1 LFPQAKPAPASQKE
15 FSIEA
20 VDQQTEHD
28 HGANIFN
35 TRFWD
40 PLAKEWHPDRFY
52 NGLIEKF
59 FCPFMCE

>member
-1 LFPQAKPAPASQKE
+1 MLQKE